1 MEVRRAALAL
11 VLSDTA
17 IPPFG
22 VRIAVPSMV
31 VPSINV
37 TVPVAFGLE
46 AVTVAVKVIPVSMSW
61 AGVLSVI
68 VMTVGILLMTC
79 TNTEEIDEL

>member
-1 MEVRRAALAL
+1 LEVRRAALAL

-17 IPPFG
+17 TPPFDER
-22 VRIAVPSMV
+22 VAVPSMI

-68 VMTVGILLMTC
+68 VITVGILLMAC
-79 TNTEEIDEL
+79 TNTEEIDGL